1 MLVIQEWLDEATR
14 KAAQRH
20 PNAMTLATVDASGLP
35 SARVVLVKTLSV
47 SHGFAVF
54 HTHYGSRKSIEME
67 SNAAA
72 AGVMHWDTMGRQVR
86 LEGAAVRSPKEES
99 DDYFASRSWR
109 SQLNAWVSEQSQPL
123 ADPSELLDRA
133 RDKARE
139 LRLPDPISD
148 GENEPETGLT
158 PLARPPFWG
167 GYRLWFAA
175 VELWMEGS
183 DRFHDRVRYERSLTP
198 LDAHSF
204 QTGPWT
210 SWRLQP

>member
-1 MLVIQEWLDEATR
+1 
-14 KAAQRH
+14 
-20 PNAMTLATVDASGLP
+20 
-35 SARVVLVKTLSV
+35 
-47 SHGFAVF
+47 
-54 HTHYGSRKSIEME
+54 
-67 SNAAA
+67 
-72 AGVMHWDTMGRQVR
+72 MGRQVR
-86 LEGAAVRSPKEES
+86 LEGAAVRSPQEES

-148 GENEPETGLT
+148 GENESETGLT